1 MIEQTWFNTP
11 FLRINLTNGRALII
25 SAIFILW
32 MVSMIV
38 IGFGFG
44 NFNPRFPRR
53 KATAKTY
60 KKKYNIC
67 IICTIKHKPYK

>member
-44 NFNPRFPRR
+44 RR
-53 KATAKTY
+53 Y
-60 KKKYNIC
+60 G
-67 IICTIKHKPYK
+67 